1 MSDRLRAA
9 KRRRTG
15 PPQIGAPSEADK
27 AITPANLPSSSA
39 YSTRTVKSSP
49 VLPLIAICARVF
61 VANFPKFSK
70 DPRQWEP
77 RKAWRAVS
85 VQLKSLP
92 DSTIQTL
99 FAMLSSS
106 CPHLLSHDLVKEDF
120 LRGHSI
126 TLTSGTGSERS
137 PISKYTVGAVASM
150 GPGLVRLHLIGFDKM
165 TDHSFAAVIS
175 CHPSLE
181 DLSLWGCTLV
191 GPKTIQATAKACPS
205 LKSINLNYTSVTPL
219 ALAPLL
225 RSCKERLEVLKVAG
239 ITSWTDKAFAH
250 LRAQLLTEEG
260 FFLPALRTLKL
271 RQTLLSD
278 ASVNA
283 LISLVPNIT
292 RVDISF
298 TDIRRPLSVSPDS
311 FANLEK
317 LSVTST
323 SVSPDDLLF
332 MLPAASQLR
341 TLNIGALGGGHGKSS
356 AYGRDVS
363 ATTFTDEYLR
373 SLTAILSQNTVI
385 ENISLVANTKLARD
399 EEVIAEFILLKL
411 NLTGLSYLRSS
422 DLQHL
427 APADPADAACSL
439 RELSLNS
446 TGIDDDAS
454 PYISCCPSLEILEVA
469 GTKLSSEGLFAI
481 VDACPKLAT
490 LNLTRCRGVS
500 VADRRRFFE
509 VRCSQLGARAY
520 P

>member
-1 MSDRLRAA
+1 LRAA

-27 AITPANLPSSSA
+27 AITPVNLPSSSA
-39 YSTRTVKSSP
+39 YSTRTLKSTH
-49 VLPLIAICARVF
+49 VLPLTTICARVF

-77 RKAWRAVS
+77 RKAWRVVDA
-85 VQLKSLP
+85 QLKSLP
-92 DSTIQTL
+92 DLTIQTL
-99 FAMLSSS
+99 FAMLNSS
-106 CPHLLSHDLVKEDF
+106 CPHLLSHDLVKELF

-126 TLTSGTGSERS
+126 ALTSGTGGERS

-150 GPGLVRLHLIGFDKM
+150 GPGLVRLHLTGFDKM

-175 CHPSLE
+175 RHISLE
-181 DLSLWGCTLV
+181 DLSLCGCTLV
-191 GPKTIQATAKACPS
+191 GPKTIQATAKACTS
-205 LKSINLNYTSVTPL
+205 LKAINLNYTSVTPL
-219 ALAPLL
+219 ALVPLL

-239 ITSWTDKAFAH
+239 ISSWTDSAFAH
-250 LRAQLLTEEG
+250 LRDQLLAEEG
-260 FFLPALRTLKL
+260 FSLPALRTLKL
-271 RQTLLSD
+271 RQTSLSD
-278 ASVNA
+278 ASVNT
-283 LISLVPNIT
+283 LIPLVPNIT

-298 TDIRRPLSVSPDS
+298 TGIRRPLSVSPHS

-332 MLPAASQLR
+332 VLPAASQLR
-341 TLNIGALGGGHGKSS
+341 TLNIGALGGSHGKGS

-363 ATTFTDEYLR
+363 ATTFTDEYLH
-373 SLTAILSQNTVI
+373 SLTTILSQNTVI

-399 EEVIAEFILLKL
+399 EEVIAEFILLVGRRLKKL
-411 NLTGLSYLRSS
+411 NLSGLSYLRSS

-427 APADPADAACSL
+427 APANPADAACSL

-481 VDACPKLAT
+481 VDACPRLAT

-509 VRCSQLGARAY
+509 AWEENKY
-520 P
+520 